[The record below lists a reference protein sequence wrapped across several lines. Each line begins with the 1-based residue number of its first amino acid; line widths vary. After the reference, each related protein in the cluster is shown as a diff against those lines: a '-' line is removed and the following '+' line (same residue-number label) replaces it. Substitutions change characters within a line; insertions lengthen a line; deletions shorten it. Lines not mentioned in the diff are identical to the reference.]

1 MNLKQAL
8 KQASIYLEKYDFPEH
23 LLEAEVLLMQ
33 VLGITKEQLFKTP
46 EAKLSCWQILKL
58 RYFLFKRKNNW
69 PIAYLT
75 GHKEFYGLDFV
86 VNKNV
91 LIPRP
96 LSEEIIEQALN
107 IIKANQKRPLT
118 IVDVGTG
125 SGCLIIALAKTLLKT
140 EPLENF
146 KFLASDISAAALKV
160 AKQNTKLHGLEKNI
174 TFLQGSLLE
183 PFNNTKIDLII
194 TNLPYLTPKHL
205 QERSI
210 KKEPRLALV
219 GDLYP
224 ELIRQVGNRHACSLP
239 DGSPQIIK
247 EDLDGVAPA
256 VIPDLIGDPNKS
268 TIITIQ

>member
-8 KQASIYLEKYDFPEH
+8 KFGADYLKKHDFPEH

-33 VLGITKEQLFKTP
+33 VLGITKEQIFKTP
-46 EAKLSCWQILKL
+46 ETKLTCWQILKL
-58 RYFLFKRKNNW
+58 RYFLSKRKNNW

-107 IIKANQKRPLT
+107 IIKANQKRSIT
-118 IVDVGTG
+118 IADIGTG
-125 SGCLIIALAKTLLKT
+125 SGCLIISLAKTLLKT
-140 EPLENF
+140 EPAENF
-146 KFLASDISAAALKV
+146 KFLASDISTSALKV
-160 AKQNTKLHGLEKNI
+160 AKQNAKLHGLEKNI

-194 TNLPYLTPKHL
+194 TNLPYLTPGHL
-205 QERSI
+205 KEQSI

-224 ELIRQVGNRHACSLP
+224 KLIRQAKNCGN
-239 DGSPQIIK
+239 PQIIK
-247 EDLDGVAPA
+247 EDLDGVSL
-256 VIPDLIGDPNKS
+256 VIS
-268 TIITIQ
+268 C

>member
-8 KQASIYLEKYDFPEH
+8 KSSSIYLEKLGFPEH
-23 LLEAEVLLMQ
+23 LLEAEVLVMHATNK
-33 VLGITKEQLFKTP
+33 TKEQLFKTP
-46 EAKLSCWQILKL
+46 EAKLNCWQILKL
-58 RYFLFKRKNNW
+58 RYFLHKRKNNW

-75 GHKEFYGLDFV
+75 GHKEFYGLDFI

-96 LSEEIIEQALN
+96 LSEEIIEQALA

-118 IVDVGTG
+118 IVDIGTG

-140 EPLENF
+140 EPAENF
-146 KFLASDISAAALKV
+146 KFLASDISARALKV
-160 AKQNTKLHGLEKNI
+160 AKQNTQFHGLEKNI
-174 TFLQGSLLE
+174 TFLQGNLLE
-183 PFNNTKIDLII
+183 PFINTKIDLII

-205 QERSI
+205 EERSI

-224 ELIRQVGNRHACSLP
+224 ELIRQSKNC
-239 DGSPQIIK
+239 GSPQIIK
-247 EDLDGVAPA
+247 EDLDGVATA
-256 VIPDLIGDPNKS
+256 VIPDLIGDPGS
-268 TIITIQ
+268 LR